1 MNQEVKRSQ
10 QHSFSRSKEIEIGR
24 RDEGGFTLLEVII
37 SMVIVAIGFVGVYGL
52 VALSDRALQETVDRE
67 QMVLRAGQIMEE
79 IGNELIV
86 NGDNV
91 LASFA
96 NVNLKIAS
104 CNFGGGFS
112 DNIKRRWC
120 QRLND
125 YLGLPN
131 PLNPGDRRTIRVTT
145 PAGEPNRRLIKVTL
159 STKNGTSQVSVAR
172 KYNVPTP

>member
-1 MNQEVKRSQ
+1 
-10 QHSFSRSKEIEIGR
+10 
-24 RDEGGFTLLEVII
+24 
-37 SMVIVAIGFVGVYGL
+37 MVIVAIGFVGVYGL

-86 NGDNV
+86 NSPVIG
-91 LASFA
+91 LGSFA
-96 NVNLKIAS
+96 NVNLKIPS
-104 CNFGGGFS
+104 CNFVGGFN
-112 DNIKRRWC
+112 DTLKRRWC

-125 YLGLPN
+125 YLG
-131 PLNPGDRRTIRVTT
+131 PLNPGDTRTIRVTT

>member
-1 MNQEVKRSQ
+1 
-10 QHSFSRSKEIEIGR
+10 
-24 RDEGGFTLLEVII
+24 
-37 SMVIVAIGFVGVYGL
+37 MVIVAIGFVGVYGL

-86 NGDNV
+86 NGDTV

-96 NVNLKIAS
+96 NVNLKNAS
-104 CNFGGGFS
+104 CNFGVGFS
-112 DNIKRRWC
+112 NNIKRRWC

-131 PLNPGDRRTIRVTT
+131 PLDTRTIRVTT
-145 PAGEPNRRLIKVTL
+145 PVGEPNRRLIKVTL

>member
-1 MNQEVKRSQ
+1 
-10 QHSFSRSKEIEIGR
+10 
-24 RDEGGFTLLEVII
+24 
-37 SMVIVAIGFVGVYGL
+37 MVIVAIGFVGVYGL

-86 NGDNV
+86 NGDTV

-96 NVNLKIAS
+96 NVNLKNAS
-104 CNFGGGFS
+104 CNFGVGFS
-112 DNIKRRWC
+112 NNIKRRWC

-131 PLNPGDRRTIRVTT
+131 PGDTRTIRVTT

-172 KYNVPTP
+172 KYNVPIPPIP

>member
-1 MNQEVKRSQ
+1 VKRSQ

-86 NGDNV
+86 NGDTV

-96 NVNLKIAS
+96 NVNLKNAS

-172 KYNVPTP
+172 KYNVPTTP

>member
-1 MNQEVKRSQ
+1 
-10 QHSFSRSKEIEIGR
+10 
-24 RDEGGFTLLEVII
+24 
-37 SMVIVAIGFVGVYGL
+37 
-52 VALSDRALQETVDRE
+52 
-67 QMVLRAGQIMEE
+67 MVLRAGQIMEE

-86 NGDNV
+86 NSPVIG
-91 LASFA
+91 LGSFA
-96 NVNLKIAS
+96 NVNLKIAN
-104 CNFGGGFS
+104 CNFGGGFN
-112 DNIKRRWC
+112 DTLKRRWC

-131 PLNPGDRRTIRVTT
+131 PGDTRTIRVTT

>member
-1 MNQEVKRSQ
+1 VKRSQ

-86 NGDNV
+86 NGDTV

-96 NVNLKIAS
+96 NVNLKNAG
-104 CNFGGGFS
+104 CNFGVGFS

-125 YLGLPN
+125 YLG
-131 PLNPGDRRTIRVTT
+131 PLNPGDTRTIRVTT

>member
-1 MNQEVKRSQ
+1 
-10 QHSFSRSKEIEIGR
+10 
-24 RDEGGFTLLEVII
+24 
-37 SMVIVAIGFVGVYGL
+37 MVIVAIVGVYGL

-86 NGDNV
+86 NSPVIG
-91 LASFA
+91 LGSFA
-96 NVNLKIAS
+96 NVNLKNAS

-112 DNIKRRWC
+112 DTLKRRWC

-125 YLGLPN
+125 YLG
-131 PLNPGDRRTIRVTT
+131 PLNPGDTRTIRVTT

>member
-1 MNQEVKRSQ
+1 
-10 QHSFSRSKEIEIGR
+10 
-24 RDEGGFTLLEVII
+24 
-37 SMVIVAIGFVGVYGL
+37 MVIVAIGFVGVYGL

-86 NGDNV
+86 NGDTV

-96 NVNLKIAS
+96 NVNLKNAS
-104 CNFGGGFS
+104 CNFFPGGFS

-145 PAGEPNRRLIKVTL
+145 PVGEPNRRLIKVTL

>member
-1 MNQEVKRSQ
+1 
-10 QHSFSRSKEIEIGR
+10 
-24 RDEGGFTLLEVII
+24 
-37 SMVIVAIGFVGVYGL
+37 MVIVAIGFVGVYGL

-86 NGDNV
+86 NGDTV

-96 NVNLKIAS
+96 NVNLKNAS
-104 CNFGGGFS
+104 CNFFGGGFS

>member
-1 MNQEVKRSQ
+1 VNQEVKRSQ

-86 NGDNV
+86 NSPVIG
-91 LASFA
+91 LGSFA
-96 NVNLKIAS
+96 NVNLKIAN

-131 PLNPGDRRTIRVTT
+131 PLDTRTIRVTT
-145 PAGEPNRRLIKVTL
+145 PVGEPNRRLIKVTL

>member
-86 NGDNV
+86 NGDTV

-112 DNIKRRWC
+112 DIIKRRWC

-131 PLNPGDRRTIRVTT
+131 PLDTRTIRVTT
-145 PAGEPNRRLIKVTL
+145 PVGEPNRRLIKVTL